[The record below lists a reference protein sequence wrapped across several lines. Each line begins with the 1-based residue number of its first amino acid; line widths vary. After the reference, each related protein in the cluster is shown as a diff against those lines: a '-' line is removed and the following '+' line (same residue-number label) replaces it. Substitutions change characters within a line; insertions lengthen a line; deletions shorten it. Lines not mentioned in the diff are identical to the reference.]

1 MGSTVASR
9 GRSARPRSRTS
20 TMTGRAVLSPQHP
33 RRRPRDQPDGG
44 GHSHHL
50 RQRLEPAPGH
60 AGHGPLPP
68 HRADEARAGVPPGDR
83 QLGGGQDAAQGTDK
97 LLLERV
103 VMKKGAFLQERGE
116 EKKASMNSDE
126 LLDLL
131 QSDISKD
138 DIAQSGVVSD
148 KDLARL
154 LDRSG
159 LESGKP
165 FKGEIGKGFE
175 VIPQKD
181 GSSLLSVS
189 SSAGRRPG

>member
-1 MGSTVASR
+1 MIIYDSDWNPHQDMQAMDRCHRIGQTKPVLVFRLA
-9 GRSARPRSRTS
+9 
-20 TMTGRAVLSPQHP
+20 TGNSVE
-33 RRRPRDQPDGG
+33 GKM
-44 GHSHHL
+44 L
-50 RQRLEPAPGH
+50 RK
-60 AGHGPLPP
+60 
-68 HRADEARAGVPPGDR
+68 
-83 QLGGGQDAAQGTDK
+83 AQSK

-116 EKKASMNSDE
+116 EKKTSMNSDE

-138 DIAQSGVVSD
+138 DIAQSGVISD
-148 KDLARL
+148 KDLTRL

-159 LESGKP
+159 LKSGKP

-181 GSSLLSVS
+181 GSSLLK
-189 SSAGRRPG
+189 GIQ